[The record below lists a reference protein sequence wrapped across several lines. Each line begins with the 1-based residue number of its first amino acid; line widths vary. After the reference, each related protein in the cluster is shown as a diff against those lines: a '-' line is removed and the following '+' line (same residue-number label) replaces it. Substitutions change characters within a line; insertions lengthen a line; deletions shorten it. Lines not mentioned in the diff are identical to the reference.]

1 MKRHQHQIKVAKEE
15 MGYCFF
21 EMWPRLPWR
30 HCHLKK
36 GNFTTRK
43 LFSWTFSLIFSIGF
57 TLSSD
62 TTVNSFIY
70 YVSSKKNYKV
80 HLLSCV
86 TSFQI
91 TCNMKDGLWTDNRK
105 RSMRWV
111 SHKWFGR
118 VRLFWEELQV
128 RVEAVSYTKLG
139 LGEWVIEKLC

>member
-1 MKRHQHQIKVAKEE
+1 MR
-15 MGYCFF
+15 
-21 EMWPRLPWR
+21 
-30 HCHLKK
+30 
-36 GNFTTRK
+36 
-43 LFSWTFSLIFSIGF
+43 
-57 TLSSD
+57 
-62 TTVNSFIY
+62 
-70 YVSSKKNYKV
+70 SKKWDIVSLKCDPDYLGGIATWKRATLQRGNRFLELFLLYFQLDLLSLQIQQSTASFTMCLAKNDCKV

-91 TCNMKDGLWTDNRK
+91 TCNMKDGFWTDNRK

-139 LGEWVIEKLC
+139 LGGRW